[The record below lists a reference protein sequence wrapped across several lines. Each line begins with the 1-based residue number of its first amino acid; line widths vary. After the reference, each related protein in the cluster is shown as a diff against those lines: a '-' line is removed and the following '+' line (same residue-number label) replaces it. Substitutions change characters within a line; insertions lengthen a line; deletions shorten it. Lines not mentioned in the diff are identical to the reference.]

1 MLKLS
6 PKKNIIYFS
15 IDGRRKDLYGTFGG
29 AFPTP
34 NLDRLAGKSIVFN
47 KMYSA
52 ATSTVMSLNSIING
66 RYAHEMSDS
75 VYDPLAK
82 KVVFHDNL
90 FEEMKRQGRKNIIF
104 IDQYLKDGYFPSIF
118 SGFDAEVVTAPKY
131 APSTEYA
138 RKIIDVIKDESEP
151 FFAFFHFVANVKPPV
166 SKENPDTL
174 RKLERLIREDDNAIG
189 LLLEHVNLDD
199 TTIVFTSDHGNM
211 QGEHKLYSHAFF
223 LYEPLVR
230 VPCLISS
237 DEKIVVDDL
246 YSQTQL
252 RDLLTGV
259 EVNPSQA
266 VYADTQYKMQ
276 PHRITMVVEG
286 DFKYMAH
293 YSPHTAVSGCQEE
306 LYDLKIDP
314 GENRNLLHDVSK
326 HPLLDTWNKKNMPT
340 SVYYHEYEEVMLTVI
355 IENLRKK
362 VADIWRK
369 DLEEIL
375 VAEGEKNTEQI
386 IANMR
391 TLSSFDQLALVSEFM
406 SGVNQKV
413 WYQGPKPENWQELQ
427 PPFNYPGLPKSFREA
442 SL

>member
-1 MLKLS
+1 
-6 PKKNIIYFS
+6 
-15 IDGRRKDLYGTFGG
+15 
-29 AFPTP
+29 
-34 NLDRLAGKSIVFN
+34 
-47 KMYSA
+47 
-52 ATSTVMSLNSIING
+52 
-66 RYAHEMSDS
+66 
-75 VYDPLAK
+75 
-82 KVVFHDNL
+82 
-90 FEEMKRQGRKNIIF
+90 MKRQGRKNIIF
-104 IDQYLKDGYFPSIF
+104 IDQYLKDGYFP
-118 SGFDAEVVTAPKY
+118 KY
-131 APSTEYA
+131 LSSAEYA
-138 RKIIDVIKDESEP
+138 QKIIDVIKDESEP

-166 SKENPDTL
+166 SKENPDSL
-174 RKLERLIREDDNAIG
+174 RKLERLVRSDDNAI
-189 LLLEHVNLDD
+189 
-199 TTIVFTSDHGNM
+199 
-211 QGEHKLYSHAFF
+211 
-223 LYEPLVR
+223 R

-259 EVNPSQA
+259 EVNPSQT

-276 PHRITMVVEG
+276 PHRVTMVVEG